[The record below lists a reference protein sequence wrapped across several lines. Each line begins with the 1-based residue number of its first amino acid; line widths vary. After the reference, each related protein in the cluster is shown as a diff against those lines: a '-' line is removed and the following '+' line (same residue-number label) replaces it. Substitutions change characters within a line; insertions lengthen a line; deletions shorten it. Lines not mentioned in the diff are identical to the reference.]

1 MKPTLDRVSAVGSQ
15 PAGMYQNTLWP
26 QTSERDR
33 TKLRV
38 SVGQTTEQLGGGGGD
53 FISIFLEDFLKA
65 ASALYDLNKTRTST
79 IIISATTT
87 T

>member
-38 SVGQTTEQLGGGGGD
+38 SVGQTTEQLGGVILSD
-53 FISIFLEDFLKA
+53 ILEDFLKA